1 MTFEHPEKTSDDF
14 LLSCAQQN
22 KKNIETFAQ
31 YATFVNISIYII
43 NTTNRR
49 GGSKTVPQKRLSPTP
64 LASAVARERWH
75 NSTRPVSRNPRAT
88 STPRSTSMPLNAV
101 SGCRGGRADE
111 STAGV
116 VDCEVATNPR
126 ERVDKACTRPLSNY
140 QRETKRHTMDENPL
154 ASTDVASL
162 IVKAAAYLE

>member
-1 MTFEHPEKTSDDF
+1 MLTLEPGWMQVSI
-14 LLSCAQQN
+14 LLIPLIA
-22 KKNIETFAQ
+22 A
-31 YATFVNISIYII
+31 
-43 NTTNRR
+43 
-49 GGSKTVPQKRLSPTP
+49 GGPNGYKTVPQKRLSPTP
-64 LASAVARERWH
+64 PASAVARERWH

-116 VDCEVATNPR
+116 VDCEEATNPR

-154 ASTDVASL
+154 ASTGVASL

>member
-1 MTFEHPEKTSDDF
+1 MRRAGDIVKQMI
-14 LLSCAQQN
+14 LL
-22 KKNIETFAQ
+22 
-31 YATFVNISIYII
+31 FVVALIYII

-64 LASAVARERWH
+64 PASAVARGGWH

-101 SGCRGGRADE
+101 SGFRGGRADK

-116 VDCEVATNPR
+116 VDCKEATNPR
-126 ERVDKACTRPLSNY
+126 ERVGKACSRPLSNY
-140 QRETKRHTMDENPL
+140 QRETKRHTIDENPL
-154 ASTDVASL
+154 ASTGVANHHPT
-162 IVKAAAYLE
+162 VAAYLRVRPLAIGFAL